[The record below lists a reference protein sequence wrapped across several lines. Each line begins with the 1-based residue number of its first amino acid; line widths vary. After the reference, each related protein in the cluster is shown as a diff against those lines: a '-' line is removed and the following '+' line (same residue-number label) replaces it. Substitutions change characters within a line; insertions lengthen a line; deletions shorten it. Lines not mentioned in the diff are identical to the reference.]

1 MGILK
6 WIFPQ
11 EKDFYGLLYG
21 QSSKTVE
28 GIEALSKYMHTGNAE
43 DSRRVIELENEADE
57 LRRVIIDNLDNTF
70 VTPFDR
76 EDIFNLSGA
85 MDDIVDYA
93 KTTVEEMEIYELEPT
108 DSLIYMVDILLNATR
123 CLNTSV
129 KYLKDHKTISA
140 ENAVKA
146 KKLENDMETNYRL
159 NLKVLVRNEDFSYVF
174 RMREVYR
181 HLSNLADKIDL
192 TANMIHHI
200 IVKLI

>member
-6 WIFPQ
+6 WFFPQ

-21 QSSKTVE
+21 QSCKTLE
-28 GIEALSKYMHTGNAE
+28 GIEALSMYMHTGDLQ
-43 DSRRVIELENEADE
+43 DSQKVIDLENEADE
-57 LRRVIIDNLDNTF
+57 LRRVIIDTLDNTF
-70 VTPFDR
+70 ITPFER
-76 EDIFNLSGA
+76 EDIFKLSGA
-85 MDDIVDYA
+85 IDDIVDYA

-108 DSLIYMVDILLNATR
+108 DSLITMVDILLNATR
-123 CLNTSV
+123 CLNTSI
-129 KYLKDHKTISA
+129 KYLKDHKAISA

-192 TANMIHHI
+192 TANMVHHI
-200 IVKLI
+200 IVKLV

>member
-21 QSSKTVE
+21 QSCKTVE

-43 DSRRVIELENEADE
+43 DSQRVIELENEADE